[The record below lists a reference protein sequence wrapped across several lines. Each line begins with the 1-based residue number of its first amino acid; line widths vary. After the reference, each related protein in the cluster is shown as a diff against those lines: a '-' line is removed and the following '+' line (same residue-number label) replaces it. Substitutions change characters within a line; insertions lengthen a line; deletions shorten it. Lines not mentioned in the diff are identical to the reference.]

1 MLSWTEAYMSWSEP
15 TMHRLHKPPRLQ
27 CFQVLWQIT
36 CQNQT
41 TPQSQF
47 RIDFSFKTWF
57 SLWNPTVSLQ
67 GSKFVIWHSYDATLA
82 GPISIRLCYGKWISN
97 LLPTRL
103 SSNSICAVV
112 RSSSKDM
119 MDLNGFDVL
128 AYKQIERPVSFW
140 GPLLFNHRVGDNVVS
155 CSLQLKIE
163 HIARQRCVCLVH
175 ISACA
180 CVCGFRWVQHVVAYM
195 N

>member
-1 MLSWTEAYMSWSEP
+1 VISQGRSATCWNKGTHSAVRIHSSIVQKQCTFKLICLHMLSWTEAYMSWSEP
-15 TMHRLHKPPRLQ
+15 TMHRLHKPAHLQ

-41 TPQSQF
+41 TPRSQF
-47 RIDFSFKTWF
+47 RIDVSFKKWF

-128 AYKQIERPVSFW
+128 TNKQIGRPVSFW
-140 GPLLFNHRVGDNVVS
+140 GPPFCLI
-155 CSLQLKIE
+155 IE
-163 HIARQRCVCLVH
+163 L
-175 ISACA
+175 
-180 CVCGFRWVQHVVAYM
+180 GTT
-195 N
+195 